1 MITAMGTDIGRVREI
16 NEDAFSVRRINKD
29 CSLMIVADGMGG
41 HNAGETASNT
51 ACNIITE
58 RICSDLADGD
68 FSMDKVFA
76 VMKDSIAAANKS
88 IYSSQL
94 ADSSLSGMG
103 TTVVAA
109 VVCGNMA
116 YVCNVGDSRLY
127 YITDT
132 ITQITKDHSYV
143 QDLVDKGLI
152 TAQEAVVHP
161 NKNIITRAVGTEID
175 VEVDCFTIECEPGSK
190 ILMCTDGLSNCVT
203 EGDMLSILR
212 GNTPAGANKLLI
224 ETANNNGGRDNITV
238 INIDFG
244 EV

>member
-58 RICSDLADGD
+58 RICSDLADVD

-103 TTVVAA
+103 TTVVVASCLGKYLQIA
-109 VVCGNMA
+109 
-116 YVCNVGDSRLY
+116 NVGDSRLY
-127 YITDT
+127 
-132 ITQITKDHSYV
+132 
-143 QDLVDKGLI
+143 
-152 TAQEAVVHP
+152 
-161 NKNIITRAVGTEID
+161 
-175 VEVDCFTIECEPGSK
+175 
-190 ILMCTDGLSNCVT
+190 
-203 EGDMLSILR
+203 
-212 GNTPAGANKLLI
+212 
-224 ETANNNGGRDNITV
+224 V
-238 INIDFG
+238 IG
-244 EV
+244 E